1 VIIEPPKKEVVEPVR
16 TVITVTEE
24 NHILDKEIS
33 NSIKETLKKQDEVS
47 QVENERIRILEAENE

>member
-1 VIIEPPKKEVVEPVR
+1 M
-16 TVITVTEE
+16 TDE

-33 NSIKETLKKQDEVS
+33 NSIQETLKKQDEVS

>member
-1 VIIEPPKKEVVEPVR
+1 MIIEPPKKEVVEPVR

>member
-1 VIIEPPKKEVVEPVR
+1 
-16 TVITVTEE
+16 VTEE